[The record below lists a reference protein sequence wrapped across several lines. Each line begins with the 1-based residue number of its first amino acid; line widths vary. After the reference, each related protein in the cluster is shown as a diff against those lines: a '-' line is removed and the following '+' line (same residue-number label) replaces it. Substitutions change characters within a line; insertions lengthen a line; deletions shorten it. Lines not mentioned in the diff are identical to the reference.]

1 MNTFSP
7 GTAGLHV
14 AVTGASGLIGSALAR
29 RLVAEGH
36 RVSPLVRRPAGPGEI
51 NWDPATGRLESKDLE
66 DLDAVVHLAGENVG
80 VRWTA

>member
-1 MNTFSP
+1 MNTFSA

-29 RLVAEGH
+29 RLAAEGH

-51 NWDPATGRLESKDLE
+51 NWDPAHRPSRSK
-66 DLDAVVHLAGENVG
+66 AT
-80 VRWTA
+80 WKTSTQ